1 MPDPNMKRRSRFSA
15 SAIEAMVKAAAMAG
29 NSTGIRLDYAI
40 RANRNFL
47 TVARSWWS
55 PAMIQAEAVSLTFC
69 RTAAAEPPCLG
80 TEREPECPDGDRE

>member
-1 MPDPNMKRRSRFSA
+1 MPGPKTKRRFRFSA
-15 SAIEAMVKAAAMAG
+15 SAIEAMVKAAAGAG
-29 NSTGIRLDYAI
+29 DSTGIRLDYAI

-80 TEREPECPDGDRE
+80 TEREPESPDSDPE